1 MALLL
6 RTLTL
11 KSKLGFGYSEYKFLT
26 IAELLNMYKH
36 HMLVKCYYEL
46 SMINYNDELIDLL
59 CIEKISKP
67 GKLSK
72 EIAKIKVQNSMN
84 KLAEK
89 RSLEELAHELRI
101 KKDSHSANIVKSHYI
116 NGNCKS
122 ELKRKNRKYVN

>member
-26 IAELLNMYKH
+26 IGELLQMYKH

-59 CIEKISKP
+59 CIEKIDKP

-72 EIAKIKVQNSMN
+72 EIAKIKVENSMTKIN
-84 KLAEK
+84 EK
-89 RSLEELAHELRI
+89 KNLQELAHEIRI
-101 KKDSHSANIVKSHYI
+101 KKDRRSANIVKDHYI
-116 NGNCKS
+116 NGNSKS